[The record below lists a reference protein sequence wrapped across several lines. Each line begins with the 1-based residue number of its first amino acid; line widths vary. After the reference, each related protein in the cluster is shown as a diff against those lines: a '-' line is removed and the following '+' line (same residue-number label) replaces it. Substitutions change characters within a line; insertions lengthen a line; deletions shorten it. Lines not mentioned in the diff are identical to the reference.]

1 MSFNQLPLSDFNN
14 GSINWFDDISS
25 KPLSPIK
32 PSNASISSR
41 LSVQSIQ
48 KSPPAIQPPP
58 PKKQRIPS
66 SFLSSY
72 KIHELMMESSSHN
85 QNLSSDLIEAL
96 ARWMVCIMVVQFD
109 VEIGPDLKII
119 QPAIQF
125 TEEDFQAICFSSL
138 PERSSSKESKSQ
150 FHSFRFQSS
159 TFPDTVLHGYA
170 LFSQQRSRSSSRGY
184 IQESLVIVSRLDYP
198 QLFNACLQLMADIVD
213 HNREF
218 NSSVEEENDMIYSQV
233 RRKIHD
239 RDGFIEDDDSSIR
252 KRKLAHSTSVNS
264 LLDEKLPIIHTAISN
279 ISQWPDPD
287 PNSTLELGFLGT
299 IINLS
304 IPLYDSSPL
313 LGTIDLDTKSA
324 NFHSHNVKGLSKH
337 SVSTSDL
344 TNFSCDPKLYTQHNA
359 PVITATEPSANW
371 DYLVNFVSDISDLYI
386 LYEYMLLAKPIVVY
400 SSSPHLCSSFISL
413 LVDLI
418 RPIPYAGRIREYV
431 TIHTCPSD
439 MDSGI
444 IGVTNPFLVKGIAK
458 SDTLLFVLSPP
469 ENLSNSAKKAL
480 MSAPFQYY
488 RTFHN
493 GVGVLRRQSI
503 LRQSQSVNAMSTTP
517 LSSMEKTDVAMN
529 SPLAVTSPL
538 GNRQSHANASW
549 TSRLFSRY
557 IPNFGF
563 NNGKMHR
570 RHIDKTGISMP
581 ITSTFAKLPT
591 SFSAF
596 GANITKTHKRNQSNS
611 SEFETEQVN
620 REEEARIKS
629 LMRNA
634 RRGILKT
641 RLLYPDPKFI
651 SSLTRLI
658 NQVRSAPN
666 NNTGPEKSVDFAIRF
681 HFATLTARF
690 LGPLS
695 CYLDPVEEE
704 DNAEETT
711 LSFAQD
717 EFMRDLSSPTSSP
730 KRRESLKMSRTN
742 STFRRRRSLG
752 TPGLV
757 AVTSN
762 GGNQRNS
769 WSSIEPA
776 VSVTSNPTVSTSVVK
791 PSGLLYPI
799 TSQDQF
805 RTTTTAAMTGTT
817 IATATTAIIVD
828 NNATSA
834 RNSSANT
841 VSLLRNLSRKSLVT
855 GSTTSLPGAA
865 TAPATSTGLLMR
877 ASVDLDRGNSR
888 SSMLSLSSLGLSFNG
903 TGAGLS
909 DGNGTMSEKA
919 GFISNNSDS
928 MNTDE
933 EIFHYTSPPALP
945 LQPPAPRRTS
955 SRKFSGKHVNPLPP
969 TTKPVNEEDEETETN
984 GDDDITDNFEENDI
998 APAISLLPGLHESRV
1013 KRFQKQTAD
1022 LHKQSIYKT
1031 FIGSDNFK
1039 EWLHMNN
1046 VNNNRKS

>member
-218 NSSVEEENDMIYSQV
+218 NSSVEEENDMIYSQI

-557 IPNFGF
+557 ISNFGF

-611 SEFETEQVN
+611 T
-620 REEEARIKS
+620 
-629 LMRNA
+629 
-634 RRGILKT
+634 
-641 RLLYPDPKFI
+641 
-651 SSLTRLI
+651 
-658 NQVRSAPN
+658 
-666 NNTGPEKSVDFAIRF
+666 
-681 HFATLTARF
+681 
-690 LGPLS
+690 
-695 CYLDPVEEE
+695 
-704 DNAEETT
+704 
-711 LSFAQD
+711 
-717 EFMRDLSSPTSSP
+717 
-730 KRRESLKMSRTN
+730 
-742 STFRRRRSLG
+742 
-752 TPGLV
+752 
-757 AVTSN
+757 
-762 GGNQRNS
+762 
-769 WSSIEPA
+769 
-776 VSVTSNPTVSTSVVK
+776 
-791 PSGLLYPI
+791 
-799 TSQDQF
+799 
-805 RTTTTAAMTGTT
+805 
-817 IATATTAIIVD
+817 IIVD

-865 TAPATSTGLLMR
+865 TAPATSAGLLMR